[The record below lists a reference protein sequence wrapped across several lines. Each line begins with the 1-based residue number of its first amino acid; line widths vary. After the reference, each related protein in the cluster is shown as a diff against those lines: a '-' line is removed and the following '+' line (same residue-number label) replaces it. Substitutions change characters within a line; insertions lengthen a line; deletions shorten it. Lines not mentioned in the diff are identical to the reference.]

1 MKNRRYNSQREL
13 VQRIAR
19 IATAIVPKDYG
30 VELRFINDK
39 SSSNLR
45 ADEVDEAVARVKPEP
60 QKLSDLGNGLRAKI
74 LKPLVYDVLDSPKKR
89 LERPLL
95 VCIIT
100 DGHPYPEH
108 ESVFKNNI
116 VECRQRLVAA
126 GYPPTAVMFVVNQI
140 GSEQKALDFLGKL
153 REDPEIKDVFY
164 CTTSRIDKE
173 LEELRE
179 NERRLDEWLLR
190 MLTKPI
196 MLGLDDE
203 LPQNGI
209 AQELAE
215 AQEELEIVEK
225 PGAGELGAE
234 GQRE

>member
-1 MKNRRYNSQREL
+1 M
-13 VQRIAR
+13 QRIAR
-19 IATAIVPKDYG
+19 IATAIVPKEYG

-39 SSSNLR
+39 FSSNLR
-45 ADEVDEAVARVKPEP
+45 AGEVDEAVARVKPEP

-74 LKPLVYDVLDSPKKR
+74 LKPLVYDILDHPRKH

-108 ESVFKNNI
+108 ESIFKNNI

-126 GYPPTAVMFVVNQI
+126 GYNPTAVMFVVNQI
-140 GSEQKALDFLGKL
+140 GNEQKALDFLSKL
-153 REDPEIKDVFY
+153 REEPEIRDVLY

-196 MLGLDDE
+196 MLELDNDP
-203 LPQNGI
+203 PQNGFV
-209 AQELAE
+209 QDLPE
-215 AQEELEIVEK
+215 AHEELVIVEK
-225 PGAGELGAE
+225 PAQFEAAGPA
-234 GQRE
+234 